1 MRDKGEGPMLA
12 LDKHRCAWFSQPRSG
27 TTRSIRSRTTP
38 SVQGRGRSD
47 PFTTRHQR
55 GRRKV
60 DVVEVPDSEDDF
72 EVFNRPQSLEA
83 PTGDFSHLPSA

>member
-1 MRDKGEGPMLA
+1 MIKVKDPCLHLINIVVPSFLNLGLGP
-12 LDKHRCAWFSQPRSG
+12 
-27 TTRSIRSRTTP
+27 
-38 SVQGRGRSD
+38 QGLLEVEPLLQYKVEDEATHSLPD
-47 PFTTRHQR
+47 TKEEEE
-55 GRRKV
+55 KV

>member
-1 MRDKGEGPMLA
+1 MPGFLNLGLGPQGLLEVEPLLQYKVEDEA
-12 LDKHRCAWFSQPRSG
+12 THSQPD
-27 TTRSIRSRTTP
+27 TKEEEE
-38 SVQGRGRSD
+38 
-47 PFTTRHQR
+47 
-55 GRRKV
+55 KV